1 MAKDYRDYSLDQA
14 YLLPQAPR
22 EWLPEGHLA
31 LFLEDAVGLLDL
43 SEITQRYRKGRGP
56 RAYHPRML
64 LTLLLYGYCRGVY
77 SSRKIAGGCETDVA
91 FRVLSG
97 GQFPDFRTVADF
109 RKDHLAAFEGLFI
122 EVLGLC
128 REVGLV
134 RMGHLS
140 LDGSKYQAN
149 ASKHKAMSYGRIE
162 EPGPRLEA
170 EVKELL
176 RRAAETDE
184 AKGYQ
189 ENGSA
194 AVETYSASDPEE
206 TDITWTLSGEDSED
220 FLISA
225 DGALTFNAPPDFESP
240 SDADTDNVYAL
251 RVTAKDA
258 TDNEASIDVTITV
271 NNVEEAGTVS
281 FTSSQPQVG
290 TILTA
295 SLSDPDGAV
304 SEVSWQWASSP
315 DQSDWTDINGADTA
329 SYTPQSGDLGQYL
342 RSTASYTDGEG
353 SGKSA
358 QAVSGQAVQAAPV
371 TNAAPEFPSESAVRS
386 VEENSS
392 AGTDV
397 GLPVAATDEDIDEL
411 TYLLTS
417 SGADHDSFTIDS
429 GGQIQVAEGA
439 DLDFE
444 SGTTSYSV
452 VVTAA
457 DPSGATDTIMV
468 TITVTDMDEAGAVA
482 LSSTQPQEGAELT
495 ASLTDPDGS
504 VSNESWQWASSSDWD
519 ASTQTGTWSDIS
531 GATFAAY
538 TPTAD
543 DVGNYLRATVM
554 AMARAPRGHGEPGAD
569 EARRA
574 HWAGGCTD
582 CER

>member
-1 MAKDYRDYSLDQA
+1 
-14 YLLPQAPR
+14 
-22 EWLPEGHLA
+22 
-31 LFLEDAVGLLDL
+31 
-43 SEITQRYRKGRGP
+43 
-56 RAYHPRML
+56 ML

-91 FRVLSG
+91 FRALSG
-97 GQFPDFRTVADF
+97 GQFPDFRTVSDF
-109 RKDHLAAFEGLFI
+109 RKDHLAAFEGLFL

-128 REVGLV
+128 REAGLV

-162 EPGPRLEA
+162 ETGPRLEA

-184 AKGYQ
+184 AEGYE

-206 TDITWTLSGEDSED
+206 TDITWTLSGEDSAD
-220 FLISA
+220 FLISTG
-225 DGALTFNAPPDFESP
+225 GALTFNAPPDFESP
-240 SDADTDNVYAL
+240 SDADIDNVYAL

-271 NNVEEAGTVS
+271 TNVEEAGTVS

-315 DQSDWTDINGADTA
+315 DQSDWTDISGADTA
-329 SYTPQSGDLGQYL
+329 SYTSQSGDLGQYL

-397 GLPVAATDEDIDEL
+397 GLPVAATDVDNDPL
-411 TYLLTS
+411 TYSLTS
-417 SGADHDSFTIDS
+417 SGSDHDSFTIDS
-429 GGQIQVAEGA
+429 DGQIKVAEGA
-439 DLDFE
+439 NLDHE
-444 SGTTSYSV
+444 AKSTYSV

-457 DPSGATDTIMV
+457 DPSGATGTISV
-468 TITVTDMDEAGAVA
+468 TINVTNVDEAGAVT

-531 GATFAAY
+531 GTNFAAH
-538 TPTAD
+538 TPTAV
-543 DVGNYLRATVM
+543 DVGNYLRATVSYGD
-554 AMARAPRGHGEPGAD
+554 GHGDGKSAQGS
-569 EARRA
+569 RRA
-574 HWAGGCTD
+574 RC
-582 CER
+582 